1 MPSNLTAL
9 QIQLEILR
17 LIPKTRFITAEEI
30 LQKLADIGVQ
40 RDIRSIQ
47 RQLESLSQQFEIER
61 DMRDKPYG
69 YRWKSNAKGLD
80 LPILNEQQSLVLML
94 AKQYLNGILPSSI
107 MNSMEA
113 FFQQAEYNLVYDSHK
128 KSGQNGLIKLLL
140 PQLVSR
146 YYLPKS
152 IQKFF
157 LKLVPH
163 FIKIDFA
170 GALSEYSR

>member
-9 QIQLEILR
+9 QIQLELLR

-61 DMRDKPYG
+61 DMRDI
-69 YRWKSNAKGLD
+69 
-80 LPILNEQQSLVLML
+80 PILNEPQSLVLML

-107 MNSMEA
+107 MSSMEA

-128 KSGQNGLIKLLL
+128 KSGAEWLNKVAIAPTSQPLL
-140 PQLVSR
+140 PAKINPEIFSQISTALYQNR
-146 YYLPKS
+146 
-152 IQKFF
+152 F
-157 LKLVPH
+157 L
-163 FIKIDFA
+163 
-170 GALSEYSR
+170 